1 MIPKNPA
8 YPPTSTMVPMRKL
21 RCTNRRKLTTGCR
34 SVSSQI
40 TNTARNTTE
49 TRLPTMMNDDSNQS
63 RSLPLSS
70 TTCKAPTPIIRVSR
84 PM

>member
-1 MIPKNPA
+1 
-8 YPPTSTMVPMRKL
+8 MVPTRKL
-21 RCTNRRKLTTGCR
+21 RCTNNRRLTTGCR

-40 TNTARNTTE
+40 TKTARNTTE
-49 TRLPTMMNDDSNQS
+49 IRLPMIMNDDSNQS

-70 TTCKAPTPIIRVSR
+70 TTCNAPTPTIKVSR